1 MHILP
6 LEHQRTTNQPARV
19 RTCRTD
25 SPVTA
30 TTTSTTTTSPRTA
43 TERTRED
50 NRFASRGKVRE
61 NCSSTSN
68 LLKHRPATD
77 DTKEAAYHVHLLTHH
92 ARLWAAPCKGAKQ
105 SRQYLFHNERK
116 NHSSRPN
123 FLLNGPPTIS
133 RQPTRNQPTRPTN
146 TTTTATHTR
155 IHHVVVSLMMMMT
168 TYFVMSSPSIST
180 RDARY
185 ELTSDGRMRRGAN
198 SPSDR

>member
-123 FLLNGPPTIS
+123 FLLNGPPN
-133 RQPTRNQPTRPTN
+133 NQPTTDEKSTNPTDQHN
-146 TTTTATHTR
+146 HHRHTHTYTPR
-155 IHHVVVSLMMMMT
+155 CCFSYDDDDYVLCDELSLD
-168 TYFVMSSPSIST
+168 F
-180 RDARY
+180 D
-185 ELTSDGRMRRGAN
+185 EGR
-198 SPSDR
+198 SV